1 MGKDYSM
8 KNVLIVED
16 NLTMLRGLKDNFESR
31 GYHVKTATDGE
42 LGLKAAITGKPD
54 LIILDIMLPKKNGYE
69 VCSLIRKR
77 NLDIPIIMLTAKD
90 QEKDVVL
97 GLNLGA
103 DDYVT
108 KPFSIKVLM
117 ARAEALRRRRRGV
130 EPPVYEFGDCLLN
143 IVDCTFLR
151 DGEEVELTSEEFKL
165 LHLFLRRRGDT
176 LTREEILSSVWGHS
190 HFITVRDVDKLVKA
204 LRSKI
209 EPNPDAPTFIRAKE
223 AKGYMFERPQE
234 NGNNTDS

>member
-1 MGKDYSM
+1 M

-16 NLTMLRGLKDNFESR
+16 NLAMLRGLKDNFESK

-42 LGLKAAITGKPD
+42 MGLKTAMTEKPD
-54 LIILDIMLPKKNGYE
+54 FMILDIMLPKMSGFG
-69 VCSLIRKR
+69 VCSHIRKQ

-117 ARAEALRRRRRGV
+117 ARAEALRRRKDK
-130 EPPVYEFGDCLLN
+130 EPPVYKFGNCVLN
-143 IVDCTFLR
+143 VVNDIFTR
-151 DGEEVELTSEEFKL
+151 DDKKVTLATEEFKL
-165 LHLFLRRRGDT
+165 LHLFLRRHGETIAKED
-176 LTREEILSSVWGHS
+176 ILSAVWGHS
-190 HFITVRDVDKLVKA
+190 HFITIRDVDNLVSS
-204 LRSKI
+204 LRSKV
-209 EPNPDAPTFIRAKE
+209 EPDPNAPIYIHTSE
-223 AKGYMFERPQE
+223 LKGYRFERPE
-234 NGNNTDS
+234 TDGNSADN

>member
-1 MGKDYSM
+1 M

-16 NLTMLRGLKDNFESR
+16 NLTMLRGLKDNFESK
-31 GYHVKTATDGE
+31 GYQVKTATDGE
-42 LGLKAAITGKPD
+42 MGIKTAITEKPD
-54 LIILDIMLPKKNGYE
+54 LIILDIMLPKINGYE
-69 VCSLIRKR
+69 VCSLLRKK

-90 QEKDVVL
+90 QEKDIVL

-117 ARAEALRRRRRGV
+117 ARAEALRRRRKDE

-143 IVDCTFLR
+143 IVDGTFVR
-151 DGEEVELTSEEFKL
+151 SGKDVMLTPEEFKL
-165 LHLFLRRRGDT
+165 LHLFLRRSGDT
-176 LTREEILSSVWGHS
+176 LAKDEILSSVWGHS
-190 HFITVRDVDKLVKA
+190 HFITVRDVDNLVNA

-209 EPNPDAPTFIRAKE
+209 EPDPNTPIYIHTRE
-223 AKGYMFERPQE
+223 LTGYRFERPE
-234 NGNNTDS
+234 TNGNNTDN

>member
-1 MGKDYSM
+1 M

-16 NLTMLRGLKDNFESR
+16 NLTMLRGLKDNFESK
-31 GYHVKTATDGE
+31 GYQVKTATDGE
-42 LGLKAAITGKPD
+42 QGLKAAVTEKPD
-54 LIILDIMLPKKNGYE
+54 LMILDIMLPKMNGYE
-69 VCSLIRKR
+69 VCSHIRKQ

-117 ARAEALRRRRRGV
+117 ARAEALRRRKDKG
-130 EPPVYEFGDCLLN
+130 PSVYKFGNCVLDVANGTFTRDCEK
-143 IVDCTFLR
+143 ITF
-151 DGEEVELTSEEFKL
+151 TPEEFKL
-165 LHLFLRRRGDT
+165 LHLFLRRSGDT
-176 LTREEILSSVWGHS
+176 LTRGEILSTVWGHS
-190 HFITVRDVDKLVKA
+190 HFITVRDVDNLVNA

-209 EPNPDAPTFIRAKE
+209 EPDPNAPIYIHTE
-223 AKGYMFERPQE
+223 EVTGYRFELTE
-234 NGNNTDS
+234 KDGNDTDSGR